1 VRFHQQIFDIFLK
14 ENTVAIVM
22 LLVRW
27 IIPDVSGKLKDQI
40 RRETYITN
48 EIIIKQEAKRASR
61 MNSAHSQKAWN
72 KVLKTT
78 SNMTGSQL
86 DLYIDDSRQKD
97 RYKFIE
103 DEESQPI
110 NRISQA
116 DIHHNFIRQ
125 ESLGTNV

>member
-1 VRFHQQIFDIFLK
+1 MTRQFYFISQ

-27 IIPDVSGKLKDQI
+27 LIPDVSGKLKDQI

-48 EIIIKQEAKRASR
+48 EIIIKQEALRASR
-61 MNSAHSQKAWN
+61 MNSAHSR
-72 KVLKTT
+72 KVWGDVVKKT

-86 DLYIDDSRQKD
+86 DLYIESRQNQSYNKYTHD
-97 RYKFIE
+97 E

-110 NRISQA
+110 NRRISKA
-116 DIHHNFIRQ
+116 DVHHRKN
-125 ESLGTNV
+125 SCTNV